1 MDENKKHRILSGIQP
16 SGVLHVGNYF
26 GAIKQFLDLQRS
38 GQDCYI
44 FIANYHALTTLKN
57 PEVLAEYTIDVAR
70 HYLAFGLDPDKV
82 TLFPQSKV
90 PEVCELSWYLSN
102 VTPVGLLERCHAY
115 KDKIAKGFAAE
126 SGLFTYPILMAAD
139 ILMYS
144 PDYVPVGMDQKQH
157 VEVSRDIG
165 IKFNNLYGDVLKI
178 PDVMINK
185 ATATVP
191 GTDGQKMSK
200 SYNNIINPLI
210 DEKILKKQV
219 MGIVTDSTPLEA
231 PKDPEKCNV
240 FALYKLF
247 ANETD
252 VETLRSR
259 YTAGNFGFGE
269 AKKILLST
277 ILDYYKNERA
287 LYAEL
292 LNDKEQVITILNKG
306 AVKAREEAMKL
317 MDKVRKAIGII

>member
-82 TLFPQSKV
+82 TLFLQSKV

-126 SGLFTYPILMAAD
+126 SGLFTYPVLMAAD
-139 ILMYS
+139 IIMYS

-157 VEVSRDIG
+157 VEVSRDIA

-200 SYNNIINPLI
+200 SYSNIINPLI

-231 PKDPEKCNV
+231 PKDPDKCNV